1 MPPDQQDQQIIND
14 STQKSPSVI
23 GTKVRR
29 KLLLAG
35 LLLPPLGLVAVIY
48 LIFRAVKNKQEAFYK
63 LAAVLTVATLIG
75 ALVYLKIYNVY
86 FVAQLHKYSYS
97 TLEDYKLPSK
107 LQGAAVSFRKPG
119 ELKLLDKKETQ
130 GLASAYFVHTVS
142 KGGSE
147 FGLTHIAM
155 SSVQS
160 ALAASDSYVTS
171 LSQILKDPN
180 DKDYQNMTDS
190 FKKFLQA
197 FTPKQ
202 LKVEVQALVPLTT
215 TNIKQNAWQADFR
228 AGETAGEYAD
238 LKGRLVFAVGKTTF
252 YYFMV
257 ATADY
262 NWNRNQNVWQQVI
275 DSLKIDQ

>member
-1 MPPDQQDQQIIND
+1 MLPDQQNQPIVND
-14 STQKSPSVI
+14 STQKTPSII
-23 GTKVRR
+23 GTKFRR
-29 KLLLAG
+29 LLLLAG

-48 LIFRAVKNKQEAFYK
+48 LIVRAIKSKQPTFYR
-63 LAAVLTVATLIG
+63 LAAALVVVTLIG

-107 LQGAAVSFRKPG
+107 LQGAAVSFKKPA

-142 KGGSE
+142 KGDSE
-147 FGLTHIAM
+147 FGLTYMAM
-155 SSVQS
+155 SSLQS

-171 LSQILKDPN
+171 LGQILKDPN
-180 DKDYQNMTDS
+180 NKDYQNMADS

-202 LKVEVQALVPLTT
+202 LKIEMQALVPLTT
-215 TNIKQNAWQADFR
+215 TNIKQNAWQANFR
-228 AGETAGEYAD
+228 AGETAGKYAD
-238 LKGRLVFAVGKTTF
+238 LKGKFVFAVGKRTF

-262 NWNRNQNVWQQVI
+262 NWQRNQDVWQQVI